1 LWATF
6 LIKVKPMNINPSSHS
21 HIESHTITNCIHE
34 HHSVQ
39 KGGISFQSEMQQS
52 VKAQPQTV
60 EEALHELAAINR
72 EINTGH
78 KIFGTGNTL
87 GNVIS
92 DVIGEGSESVVIPMA
107 DNSANAN
114 SNSTANLQVTAEM
127 LNQITMP
134 RKDSLQ
140 KTKSTLS
147 NITNSG
153 VSSSDT
159 TAGSQLQ
166 EKKKGYIPFHT
177 KGIKKRISKWIQAF
191 PEKFKHSEKVN
202 ITKGKEMKPL
212 TQEYILDTYDKKGQY
227 HQLEKRGTITD
238 NLNEKA

>member
-1 LWATF
+1 
-6 LIKVKPMNINPSSHS
+6 MNINLSSHS
-21 HIESHTITNCIHE
+21 HIESHTITNCMHE

-39 KGGISFQSEMQQS
+39 KGGMSFQSEMQQS

-60 EEALHELAAINR
+60 EEALQELASINR
-72 EINTGH
+72 EINAGH
-78 KIFGTGNTL
+78 KILGTGNTI

-92 DVIGEGSESVVIPMA
+92 DVIGEGSENIIIPMA
-107 DNSANAN
+107 NNFTNAS
-114 SNSTANLQVTAEM
+114 SNNTANLQVTAEM

-147 NITNSG
+147 NVTNSV

-159 TAGSQLQ
+159 TAGSQLP
-166 EKKKGYIPFHT
+166 EKKKGFIPFHT
-177 KGIKKRISKWIQAF
+177 KGIKKRIRKWIQAF
-191 PEKFKHSEKVN
+191 PEKFKHSEKDN

-227 HQLEKRGTITD
+227 HHLEKLGTITD